1 MSGQFKLLKQK
12 RFAPLFITQFLSAF
26 NDNLYKN
33 ALVVLLTFQSAQ
45 WTSLAPEIMVNIA
58 AGIFILPFFL
68 FSATAGQLA
77 DKYDKA
83 ALARLTKL
91 LEILIMLV
99 AAAGFWF
106 SSLSTL
112 MSALFLLG
120 LQSTLFGPVK
130 YSILP
135 QHLKRNELLGGN
147 ALVEAGTFVAIL
159 IGTLTGGLL
168 ASTGNA
174 PIWIVAG
181 GLLVAIAGYL
191 SSRKIPPA
199 PAPAPELRIS
209 LNPITETLRNIG
221 FARQNRTV
229 FLSILGISW
238 FWLYGALFLTQL
250 PGLTKNI
257 LGGDE
262 ILVTTLLAI
271 FTLGIGSGSLLCE
284 RLSGNQVEI
293 GLVPFGSIGLTL
305 FGLDLFFA
313 APIGLVGETVHS
325 LGFLLG
331 HGAVWRVFFDLFML
345 GLFGGFFIVP
355 LYALVQMRSAEQSRA
370 RIIAANNILNAL
382 FMVLGAIAAVIL
394 LTAGVSIPTLF
405 AIAAFINATL
415 AIYIYSLVPEF
426 FIRFIAWLLIKAIYR
441 LRISGKQHIPESGPA
456 ILVANHVSF
465 ADAVILMGS
474 SPRPIRFIMDHR
486 IFNTPILGFI
496 FRHSGAIPIAP
507 AKENAQLMEQAFQQA
522 GAALDN
528 GELVGIFPEGAITRD
543 GEMQPF
549 RPGISRILQANPVPV
564 VPMALS
570 GLWGSFF
577 SRIDGSAMKSPFR
590 RGAFSRI
597 DLHIGP
603 AIAAVNATPATL
615 HTKVLALR
623 GERQ

>member
-12 RFAPLFITQFLSAF
+12 RFAPLFITQFLGAF

-168 ASTGNA
+168 AGTGNA

-181 GLLVAIAGYL
+181 GLLVAIVGYL

-250 PGLTKNI
+250 PGLTKNV

-271 FTLGIGSGSLLCE
+271 FTLGIGLGSLLCE

-313 APIGLVGETVHS
+313 APIGLAGEAVHS

-405 AIAAFINATL
+405 AIAALINAAV

-426 FIRFIAWLLIKAIYR
+426 FIRFIAWLLIKTIYR

-474 SPRPIRFIMDHR
+474 SPRPIRFIMDYR
-486 IFNTPILGFI
+486 IFKTPILGFI

-507 AKENAQLMEQAFQQA
+507 AKENAQLMEQAFQHA
-522 GAALDN
+522 SAALDN

-564 VPMALS
+564 VPMALA

-577 SRIDGSAMKSPFR
+577 SRIDGSAMKNPFR

-603 AIAAVNATPATL
+603 AIAAVNATPETL